1 MNRYRSLT
9 ILLLALASPA
19 GLASVDVGHVLTP
32 SEVHQLRTN
41 AERELAAVAA
51 RIDDAAAPK
60 RHGLPP
66 ASVTLQRAD
75 AEPDPQLRE
84 ALLERWL
91 RDWAPERR
99 SGPAI
104 EASTLD
110 RVEALTRFEPIVRVG
125 HHEHPGRFVPAFNV
139 AGQARNRL
147 HRIAVR
153 DRADE
158 LLRRPET
165 PDILEPLLRGPKSAR
180 LPEAATPLAFE
191 AAVTALAELS
201 GERRRP
207 LVAALRSQLTAD
219 RTGTGNSAGP
229 ALLELHERGA
239 LSDDSVLLDLVRHA
253 ETSVAAAALRRTDRA
268 GDPVLKSEAV
278 RTALARPGLGGL
290 AMARAAASPDP
301 DLAAAP
307 WSLLDDP
314 GLGGDAAL
322 ALARNAPALESGV
335 EARYP
340 NATKRERLRMQL
352 ALQLR
357 DTRASR
363 SLLARLTATAASP
376 NDSLPPASAQ
386 EIER

>member
-1 MNRYRSLT
+1 MNRYGSLS
-9 ILLLALASPA
+9 ILLVALASSA
-19 GLASVDVGHVLTP
+19 GLASVDVGNVLTP
-32 SEVHQLRTN
+32 LEVHQLRTS

-51 RIDDAAAPK
+51 RIDDAATAK
-60 RHGLPP
+60 RRLPAS

-75 AEPDPQLRE
+75 TEPDPQLRE
-84 ALLERWL
+84 ALLESWL

-99 SGPAI
+99 SDPAVDG
-104 EASTLD
+104 STLD
-110 RVEALTRFEPIVRVG
+110 RIEALTRFEPIVRVG
-125 HHEHPGRFVPAFNV
+125 HHEHPERFVPAFNV

-158 LLRRPET
+158 LLRRPAT
-165 PDILEPLLRGPKSAR
+165 PALLDPLLRGPKSAS
-180 LPEAATPLAFE
+180 ETATPVAFE

-201 GERRRP
+201 VERRLP
-207 LVAALRSQLTAD
+207 LLAALRSQLPVD
-219 RTGTGNSAGP
+219 RSEAEYSAGP

-239 LSDDSVLLDLVRHA
+239 LSDDGVLLDLVRHA

-268 GDPVLKSEAV
+268 GDPVLKTAAV
-278 RTALARPGLGGL
+278 RAALARPALGGL
-290 AMARAAASPDP
+290 AMARAASSPDP
-301 DLAAAP
+301 ELAAAP

-322 ALARNAPALESGV
+322 ALARNALTLESEI

-340 NATKRERLRMQL
+340 TATRRERLRMQL

-363 SLLARLTATAASP
+363 SLLARLTATAGSP
-376 NDSLPPASAQ
+376 NDSPPLGSTQ